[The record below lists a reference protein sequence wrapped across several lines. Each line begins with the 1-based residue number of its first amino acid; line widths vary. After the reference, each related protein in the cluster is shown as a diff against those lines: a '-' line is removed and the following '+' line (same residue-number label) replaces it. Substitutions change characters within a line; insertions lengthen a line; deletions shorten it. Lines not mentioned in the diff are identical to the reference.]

1 MVGKLIDS
9 VGHWM
14 ALAYVDC
21 KMTDIC
27 SDQDERCLRLKLDGI
42 DFDSVSRAYLARLA
56 GFFLAISH
64 GPNLI
69 FCTKTQTQIEISIG

>member
-1 MVGKLIDS
+1 MKDV
-9 VGHWM
+9 
-14 ALAYVDC
+14 
-21 KMTDIC
+21 
-27 SDQDERCLRLKLDGI
+27 RLRLDRI

-69 FCTKTQTQIEISIG
+69 FCTKTETQIEITVG

>member
-1 MVGKLIDS
+1 MLAIGWPWLV
-9 VGHWM
+9 
-14 ALAYVDC
+14 AYVDC

-27 SDQDERCLRLKLDGI
+27 SDPDERCLRLRLDRI
-42 DFDSVSRAYLARLA
+42 DFARLA

-69 FCTKTQTQIEISIG
+69 FCTKTETQIEITVG